1 MFLLTFGNP
10 PDSDRARH
18 PHHSRMHAATG
29 VSSCA
34 RWRAVLPPPRRR
46 RDRARRVVSAAAD
59 DSDAPSPSR
68 DAAVAT
74 TSATTATRARS
85 RSRSAREISSSIASY
100 LAALRVVNPTRY
112 AAIATS
118 MARYG
123 GGALRKSRTKGAF
136 PDSWSLPFAVG
147 VELLAGFLEAVTI
160 TEDEMIGVR
169 AGDERALRAIGA
181 YVKVL
186 RGAMAVGVPPL
197 P

>member
-1 MFLLTFGNP
+1 
-10 PDSDRARH
+10 
-18 PHHSRMHAATG
+18 MHAATG

-34 RWRAVLPPPRRR
+34 RWRAALPPPRHR

-181 YVKVL
+181 HVKVL

>member
-1 MFLLTFGNP
+1 
-10 PDSDRARH
+10 
-18 PHHSRMHAATG
+18 MHAATG

-34 RWRAVLPPPRRR
+34 RWRAVLPPPRHR

-181 YVKVL
+181 HVKVL